1 MINQLV
7 ILLTN
12 IVPTVTLSLLLLLI
26 FKINYLTQSSIKMK
40 KTKILVFG
48 LISALTILSCNQKET
63 DFIDPLITNR
73 DTTVNPSDDFFMYAN
88 GGWFKRNPIP
98 ASERSNGIFRTI
110 GDTINSQIK
119 QICEK
124 SAAMTDAKKG
134 SNEQKIGDFY
144 ASGMDTLSI
153 EKLGLSPLKSD
164 IQKIKN
170 ISDVPSL
177 LNTIAY
183 LHTIGGNPAFSAY
196 VGQDDKNSDKYAI
209 FLSQGGLGMG
219 NRDYYFN
226 TDKETVHIRNEY
238 VKHLEAIS
246 ELIGYSDEVA
256 KKNAQI
262 IMKMETELAQN
273 SRKLEALR
281 DPIKNYNKMSISELN
296 KTTPNIDWKVVTS
309 AMGLKNVDTVIV
321 GQPEFYV
328 SLNKMIK
335 SYSLEDWKAYLEW
348 DLVDS
353 YASYLNKSIEKQN
366 FYFFSTVMS
375 GVKEQKPRWKRIVE
389 QTDGALGELIG
400 QIYVKE
406 YLPKGSKE
414 KLLEIGNNIRDVYAE
429 RIKNLDWMSEATKKK
444 ALNKLSKIVMKVG
457 YPDKWKDMSSV
468 EINRDTYLANIM
480 ATNKWAIND
489 MISKYGKPVDRTE
502 WGMYP
507 QTYNAYYNPSNNEI
521 CVPACNIL
529 VPGFEGRMPDDAVL
543 YGIIGGSTFGHEITH
558 GFDDQGSQY
567 DEKGNLNNWWTAED
581 LKKFQSK
588 TKLIVEQY
596 SKYEALPGKF
606 VNGDATQGEN
616 IADLGGVVMGFE
628 AFKKTA
634 QYKNK
639 EKISGLT
646 PEQRFF
652 LGYGYAWM
660 VNIKPESLANQLLTD
675 VHAPAKYRINGVVEN
690 MPEFHK
696 AFNIKPGS
704 KMRRTDNEL
713 VSIW

>member
-1 MINQLV
+1 MKINQLPFIAL
-7 ILLTN
+7 ILAL
-12 IVPTVTLSLLLLLI
+12 TLS
-26 FKINYLTQSSIKMK
+26 
-40 KTKILVFG
+40 
-48 LISALTILSCNQKET
+48 SCNQKET
-63 DFIDPLITNR
+63 DFIDPLLTNR
-73 DTTVNPSDDFFMYAN
+73 DTTVNPADDFFMYAN

-124 SAAMTDAKKG
+124 SAALTNSTKG

-144 ASGMDTLSI
+144 ASGMDTLTI

-164 IQKIKN
+164 INRIKS
-170 ISDVPSL
+170 IKDVPSL
-177 LNTIAY
+177 LNTISY
-183 LHTIGGNPAFSAY
+183 LHTIGANPAFSAY
-196 VGQDDKNSDKYAI
+196 VGQDDKNSAKYAV

-226 TDKETVHIRNEY
+226 TDKETVAIRSEY
-238 VKHLEAIS
+238 VKHLQAIS
-246 ELIGYSDEVA
+246 QLIGYSATDA
-256 KKNAQI
+256 KANAAS
-262 IMKMETELAQN
+262 IMKMETELAKN

-281 DPIKNYNKMSISELN
+281 DPILNYNKMSIAQLN
-296 KTTPNIDWKVVTS
+296 AATPNMDWKAIT
-309 AMGLKNVDTVIV
+309 ATIGIKNVDTLIV
-321 GQPEFYV
+321 GQPEFYKA
-328 SLNKMIK
+328 LDQMIK
-335 SYSLEDWKAYLEW
+335 SYSIENWKTYLEW
-348 DLVDS
+348 DLVNS
-353 YASYLNKSIEKQN
+353 YASYLNNAIEKQN
-366 FYFFSTVMS
+366 FYFYSTVMS

-389 QTDGALGELIG
+389 QTDGSLGELIG
-400 QIYVKE
+400 QVYVKE
-406 YLPKGSKE
+406 YLPEGSKE
-414 KLLEIGNNIRDVYAE
+414 KLLEIGNNIRTVYAE
-429 RIKNLDWMSEATKKK
+429 RIKKLDWMSEETKKK
-444 ALNKLSKIVMKVG
+444 ALHKLSKIVMKVG

-468 EINRDTYLANIM
+468 EISRKTYLENVM

-502 WGMYP
+502 WGMFP

-581 LKKFQSK
+581 LKKFKEK
-588 TKLIVEQY
+588 TKLIVEQFN
-596 SKYEALPGKF
+596 KYEALPGKF

-628 AFKKTA
+628 AFKKSS

-652 LGYGYAWM
+652 LAYGYAWM

-675 VHAPAKYRINGVVEN
+675 VHAPAKYRINGPLEN
-690 MPEFHK
+690 NPDFHK
-696 AFNIKPGS
+696 AFNIKNGS
-704 KMRRTDNEL
+704 KMKRPDNL
-713 VSIW
+713 KITIW